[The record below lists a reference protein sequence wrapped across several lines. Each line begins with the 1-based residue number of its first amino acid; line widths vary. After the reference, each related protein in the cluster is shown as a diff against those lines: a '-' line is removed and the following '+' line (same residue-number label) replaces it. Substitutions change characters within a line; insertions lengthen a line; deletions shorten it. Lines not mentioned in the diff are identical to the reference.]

1 MMFISEKHEKIFQ
14 RVLKE
19 IKPTEEE
26 RRKQLEVAEKIVKRL
41 DELTPKDVK
50 IELTGST
57 AKGTNLRGDMD
68 FDVFMLFSKDYSL
81 KDVLSLGLK
90 YAKKFCG
97 KNKYEIAY
105 AQHPYLRTWVDGVEV
120 DIVPSYKIDDISE
133 MTTAV
138 DRTPLHTKYVNRK
151 ITDKQRDEVRLLK
164 KFLKTQKIYGAEG
177 RIRGF
182 SGYLCELLILKYG
195 GILELFDA
203 ATRWRDQQVI
213 ILDEEP
219 SESKVKELKNKF
231 KDAALIVIDPVD
243 PERNV
248 AASVSKTSLSVF
260 IYSAEMFLN
269 KPSISAFLPS
279 QEKINKKWIEK
290 QLKLRDSLIIG
301 LEFKRPDVVEDILWP
316 QLYRFAE
323 KIKSKMEENDF
334 KVFDIDIYANGKCM
348 LLCEFSVYSLPRILK
363 IYGPPLSQKEN
374 VQRFIRQHNVT
385 EPIWFENERI
395 LAVGERK
402 YTHVNEIIKEILKK
416 PKENGVPPDV
426 LKVIKTAKI
435 INADKIKRNYTQFLF
450 EYLKKR
456 NVP

>member
-1 MMFISEKHEKIFQ
+1 MFITEKHEKIFK

-26 RRKQLEVAEKIVKRL
+26 RKKQLEVAEKIVKRL
-41 DELTPKDVK
+41 DELTPKDVE

-68 FDVFMLFSKDYSL
+68 FDVFMLFSKNYLL

-120 DIVPSYKIDDISE
+120 DIVPSYKIEDISE

-138 DRTPLHTKYVNRK
+138 DRTPLHTKYVNEK
-151 ITDKQRDEVRLLK
+151 ITDRQRDEVRLLK

-177 RIRGF
+177 KVKGF

-203 ATRWRDQQVI
+203 AIRWRDKEVI
-213 ILDEEP
+213 LLDEEP
-219 SESKVKELKNKF
+219 SESKINELRSKF

-260 IYSAEMFLN
+260 MYSADIFLN
-269 KPSISAFLPS
+269 KPSIKAFLPS
-279 QEKINKKWIEK
+279 QEKVDKKWIEK
-290 QLKLRDSLIIG
+290 QLRVRDSLIIG
-301 LEFKRPDVVEDILWP
+301 LEFNKPQVVDDILWP
-316 QLYRFAE
+316 QLYKFIE
-323 KIKSKMEENDF
+323 KIKSKIEDNNFE
-334 KVFDIDIYANGKCM
+334 VFDIDAYADRKCL
-348 LLCEFSVYSLPRILK
+348 LLCEFSVYSLPTILK
-363 IYGPPLSQKEN
+363 IRGPPLSQKEN
-374 VQRFIRQHNVT
+374 VHRFIRQHNVT

-395 LAVGERK
+395 LAVGRRK
-402 YTHVNEIIKEILKK
+402 YTHVNEVIKDILKK
-416 PKENGVPPDV
+416 PRENGVPPDI
-426 LKVIKTAKI
+426 LKVIKTAKLI
-435 INADKIKRNYTQFLF
+435 SSDKIKKDYSQFLF

-456 NVP
+456 NIP